1 MKLQGKIV
9 LIKPDEYPK
18 RTKGGVL
25 LSPTAMDK
33 YMKGKPMGG
42 TIIDTGPVCKWVNK
56 GMKVLFPARSAS
68 VIVLDNQ
75 DYYMISENRIT
86 YMPEQ

>member
-18 RTKGGVL
+18 RTAKGVL

-33 YMKGKPMGG
+33 YMKGKPMKG
-42 TIIDTGPVCKWVNK
+42 TVVDTGPVCRRVSK
-56 GMKVLFPARSAS
+56 GMKVLFPARGAS

-86 YMPEQ
+86 YIP